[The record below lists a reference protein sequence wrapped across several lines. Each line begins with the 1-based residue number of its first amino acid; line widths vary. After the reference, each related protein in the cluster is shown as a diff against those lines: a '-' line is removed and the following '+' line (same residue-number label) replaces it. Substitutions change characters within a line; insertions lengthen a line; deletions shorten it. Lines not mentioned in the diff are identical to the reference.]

1 MEISLQELMEQIR
14 KNGVE
19 AAQTEADAIREKAKA
34 EAAQIIA
41 DAKREAENILSAA
54 KEEND
59 RLVKVS
65 EDTIRQAGRNMLL
78 SFRESAARE
87 LRAVAGEEIARVYT
101 PEVLTT
107 LIPQVV
113 EAWSKN
119 ARTEDLA
126 VLLPREEL
134 DRLEEVLYA
143 VLKERMLTGVVLK
156 PDDSFDDGFRITG
169 KNGSAYYDYS
179 AAAVT
184 EMVSA
189 YLNPRI
195 TALMKEANA

>member
-19 AAQTEADAIREKAKA
+19 AAQAEADAILQKAKA
-34 EAAQIIA
+34 EATQILTDARTEAAQTLA
-41 DAKREAENILSAA
+41 AAE
-54 KEEND
+54 EENK
-59 RLVKVS
+59 RLVSVS
-65 EDTIRQAGRNMLL
+65 EDAIRQAGRNMLL

-87 LRAVAGEEIARVYT
+87 LRAVAGAEIVRVYT

-107 LIPQVV
+107 LIPKVV
-113 EAWSKN
+113 ENWSNN
-119 ARTEDLA
+119 ARTEDLT

-134 DRLEEVLYA
+134 DKLEEVLYA
-143 VLKERMLTGVVLK
+143 ALQERMLTGVVLK

-195 TALMKEANA
+195 TALMKEADA